1 MEALF
6 LFSIVAVFIGV
17 LIAWFQRRTFWVL
30 CIRTALATLVMMA
43 VAVLVLD
50 GPPEHYSPKYL
61 LHSLAYFVVPFVMFV
76 LLPGIAA
83 AGLTF
88 FIRRKLRPE
97 SAAEPPVSRQ
107 KV

>member
-6 LFSIVAVFIGV
+6 LFSIAAVVIGV
-17 LIAWFQRRTFWVL
+17 ILAWLHRRTFWSL
-30 CIRTALATLVMMA
+30 CIRTALATLIMMA
-43 VAVLVLD
+43 VAVLALD
-50 GPPEHYSPKYL
+50 GPPENFSAKYL
-61 LHSLAYFVVPFVMFV
+61 LHSLVYFFIPYVMFV
-76 LLPGIAA
+76 LLPSIAA

-97 SAAEPPVSRQ
+97 REAEPPVSRQ

>member
-6 LFSIVAVFIGV
+6 LFSIVAAAIGV
-17 LIAWFQRRTFWVL
+17 ILAWLYRRTFWSL
-30 CIRTALATLVMMA
+30 CIRTALATLLMMA
-43 VAVLVLD
+43 IAVLALD

-61 LHSLAYFVVPFVMFV
+61 LHSLAYFLVPYVMFV

-83 AGLTF
+83 ASLTF

-97 SAAEPPVSRQ
+97 SAAEPPVSRT
-107 KV
+107 